1 MPLLPVGTRTYHT
14 AVIAAASAVYIHA
27 RRQIEVIEEREFLPH
42 TRLEVQVVVSVKALA
57 QAVERHN
64 IRIHQFLL
72 DCFTQ
77 FFVRNVKNYHRDDLP
92 IHFVGSIAVVYEA
105 ELRAAAISL
114 GLIVGRI
121 IKAPLEGLIMYHHP
135 DNHP

>member
-1 MPLLPVGTRTYHT
+1 MKDSVGGKARDQKEFENLAGSQQFFIDQGLL
-14 AVIAAASAVYIHA
+14 SL
-27 RRQIEVIEEREFLPH
+27 QISHE
-42 TRLEVQVVVSVKALA
+42 
-57 QAVERHN
+57 
-64 IRIHQFLL
+64 IHQFLL